1 MWRNQHLCFSS
12 ERFYLFVCF
21 FVCLCVRQETLK
33 QRGNIRAS
41 KVPSNV
47 LVCFFH
53 PTGFVCLFVC
63 VSAKRF
69 SNRGGMYKGGK
80 GPARCRTNG
89 AGRAKISLS
98 WRTLVSQLFR
108 TLGLVQIQ
116 FQTTTK
122 PNEGAPSSL
131 LFCVFFNETFCS
143 VRHVAVI

>member
-1 MWRNQHLCFSS
+1 M
-12 ERFYLFVCF
+12 FVCF
-21 FVCLCVRQETLK
+21 FVCLCFRQETLK

-80 GPARCRTNG
+80 GPG
-89 AGRAKISLS
+89 AERAEQEGQKLVSRDELSSLS
-98 WRTLVSQLFR
+98 
-108 TLGLVQIQ
+108 
-116 FQTTTK
+116 
-122 PNEGAPSSL
+122 
-131 LFCVFFNETFCS
+131 CS
-143 VRHVAVI
+143 GHLD